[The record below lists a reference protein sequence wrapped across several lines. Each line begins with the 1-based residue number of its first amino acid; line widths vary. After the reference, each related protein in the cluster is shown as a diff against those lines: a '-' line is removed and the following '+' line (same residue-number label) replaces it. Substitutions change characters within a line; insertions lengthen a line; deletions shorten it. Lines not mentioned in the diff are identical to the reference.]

1 MNLYTS
7 FTCIGGWH
15 IIFVRVMRAYN
26 TSIGILLPR
35 LRIDW
40 IGVNLEGFM
49 HRILLAAKASLPD
62 NLYYPPYPVVR
73 TGHGSDM
80 AVTDSREI
88 IRSAENQL
96 ARYTILPQEGALAD
110 LYRRLVRDAG
120 RAVYPKAWERVDFYS
135 RYLEKL
141 DFPPLVSCF
150 DALWWY
156 LLGHTTRTLS
166 ASQGLELL
174 YAFFLEEGATASDRG
189 AVVRERFAAM
199 QRKDTLL
206 IDSEMPLPA
215 SPFPAGSQFI
225 IVGSE
230 DAPIEGPNTVFATFH
245 EAPLALRVACRV
257 VATDG
262 RTELSNIVKQELI
275 QQAMLLARTRL
286 GLLPGAPNTV
296 AEAEVEKEPEGAPAG
311 K

>member
-1 MNLYTS
+1 
-7 FTCIGGWH
+7 
-15 IIFVRVMRAYN
+15 MRAYN
-26 TSIGILLPR
+26 TTIGILLPR

-49 HRILLAAKASLPD
+49 HRVLLAAKSSQSD

-73 TGHGSDM
+73 TERASDM

-96 ARYTILPQEGALAD
+96 ARYTILPQEKALAK
-110 LYRRLVRDAG
+110 LYSRLIRDAG
-120 RAVYPKAWERVDFYS
+120 RAAYPKAWERVDFYS

-141 DFPPLVSCF
+141 DFPPLVASF

-174 YAFFLEEGATASDRG
+174 YAFFLEESATVSDRG
-189 AVVRERFAAM
+189 AMVKERFEAM
-199 QRKDTLL
+199 QRKDTL
-206 IDSEMPLPA
+206 IVDSEIPLQA

-225 IVGSE
+225 IIGSE
-230 DAPIEGPNTVFATFH
+230 DAPVEGPNTVFATFH
-245 EAPLALRVACRV
+245 ETPLAMRICCRV
-257 VATDG
+257 VATDD
-262 RTELSNIVKQELI
+262 RTELSDIVKQELV
-275 QQAMLLARTRL
+275 QQAMLLVKARL
-286 GLLPGAPNTV
+286 GLPPDAPDAAV
-296 AEAEVEKEPEGAPAG
+296 EAEMEKEPEAATAG
-311 K
+311 

>member
-1 MNLYTS
+1 
-7 FTCIGGWH
+7 
-15 IIFVRVMRAYN
+15 MRAYN

-49 HRILLAAKASLPD
+49 HRVLQAAKSSLTD
-62 NLYYPPYPVVR
+62 NLYYPQYPVIRNERV
-73 TGHGSDM
+73 SDM
-80 AVTDSREI
+80 AVADSKEI
-88 IRSAENQL
+88 IRSAESQL
-96 ARYTILPQEGALAD
+96 ARYTILPQEKALTK
-110 LYRRLVRDAG
+110 LYSRLIRDAG
-120 RAVYPKAWERVDFYS
+120 RAVYPKAWEGIDFYS
-135 RYLEKL
+135 RYLEDL

-156 LLGHTTRTLS
+156 LIGHTTRTLS

-174 YAFFLEEGATASDRG
+174 HAFFLEESATVSDRG
-189 AVVRERFAAM
+189 TLVRERFEAM

-206 IDSEMPLPA
+206 VDKEIALSA

-245 EAPLALRVACRV
+245 EAPLAMRICCRV
-257 VATDG
+257 VAEEDCPELTD
-262 RTELSNIVKQELI
+262 IAKQGLI
-275 QQAMLLARTRL
+275 QRAMLLIKARL
-286 GLLPGAPNTV
+286 GLPPNAPDKV
-296 AEAEVEKEPEGAPAG
+296 AEAEVEIEPGAAAAG
-311 K
+311 

>member
-1 MNLYTS
+1 
-7 FTCIGGWH
+7 
-15 IIFVRVMRAYN
+15 MRAYN
-26 TSIGILLPR
+26 TTIGILLPR

-49 HRILLAAKASLPD
+49 HRVLLAAKSSLPD

-80 AVTDSREI
+80 AVADSREI

-96 ARYTILPQEGALAD
+96 ARYTVLPQEEALAK
-110 LYRRLVRDAG
+110 LYRRLVRDAS

-135 RYLEKL
+135 RYLENL
-141 DFPPLVSCF
+141 DFPPLVASF
-150 DALWWY
+150 NALWWY

-174 YAFFLEEGATASDRG
+174 YAFFLEESATVSDRG
-189 AVVRERFAAM
+189 AMIRERFDAM

-206 IDSEMPLPA
+206 VDSEMALPA

-225 IVGSE
+225 IIGSE

-245 EAPLALRVACRV
+245 EAPLALKVGCRV
-257 VATDG
+257 VVMDD
-262 RTELSNIVKQELI
+262 RTELSDIVKQELI
-275 QQAMLLARTRL
+275 QQAMLLVRTRL
-286 GLLPGAPNTV
+286 GLLLNSPNPF
-296 AEAEVEKEPEGAPAG
+296 AEAEVGKEPECAPAG
-311 K
+311 